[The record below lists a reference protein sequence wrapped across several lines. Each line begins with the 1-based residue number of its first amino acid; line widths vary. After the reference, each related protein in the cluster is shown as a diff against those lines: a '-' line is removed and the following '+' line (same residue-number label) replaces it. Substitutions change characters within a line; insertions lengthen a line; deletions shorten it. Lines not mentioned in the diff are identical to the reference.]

1 MLIAEDD
8 LDLRELYRQRFATE
22 FNILFAKDGQ
32 EAIDKILDEK
42 PDLVL
47 LDIMMPKKSGM
58 DVLKEISSNYPSLKI
73 PIVILTALP
82 NESIKVDAS
91 RFGVRHY
98 LVKSQIL
105 PHEVIRI
112 VKEELGFAD
121 KVDNTQE
128 DNTNE

>member
-58 DVLKEISSNYPSLKI
+58 DVLKEIRKETS
-73 PIVILTALP
+73 IVQTKVIILTVLP
-82 NESIKVDAS
+82 DADLQQEAES
-91 RFGVRHY
+91 FGVLHY
-98 LVKSQIL
+98 LVKSKVM
-105 PHEVIRI
+105 PSEVIEI
-112 VKEELGFAD
+112 VKSEL
-121 KVDNTQE
+121 Q
-128 DNTNE
+128 

>member
-47 LDIMMPKKSGM
+47 LDIMM
-58 DVLKEISSNYPSLKI
+58 
-73 PIVILTALP
+73 
-82 NESIKVDAS
+82 
-91 RFGVRHY
+91 
-98 LVKSQIL
+98 
-105 PHEVIRI
+105 
-112 VKEELGFAD
+112 
-121 KVDNTQE
+121 
-128 DNTNE
+128 